1 MKFTEFDKSGAQGRY
16 SFVSGCC
23 VPFSLFLAAV
33 IFLFITPDVPE
44 CKQRV
49 VKILVTSP
57 YISEKEYRPIADVL
71 AGSVIRELNRRGG
84 LEIIDRELSEEYLKG
99 KGLDEWVNNRVLAIE
114 VGEALE
120 ADIVIYSSLGLTN
133 DTFIYSI
140 ALIEVERDIIQRVL
154 QGSFKSSD
162 PPSYIGKIMK
172 YEVAKLITFIP
183 TPSELADPGVIIREN
198 TVDPD
203 NLPKKAMIEVF
214 PSMARYGIM
223 EQILTLYRVF
233 PGEIEYMKFDQQRN
247 MTRLQFRDDMDEE
260 LTQLFNRFRIYAD
273 FAIRHNLQV
282 YFIKD
287 CSIRAVNV
295 LIANK
300 IPVLYSPTGESLS
313 VIIGYGALRPDGYSY
328 FIPFGTE
335 PFEAYDFTHR
345 QRVAIMIVLPKAGRK
360 GGISKKYLESAIER
374 YRDEWN
380 KTPKLVEVKEGV
392 LDILSSGLE

>member
-1 MKFTEFDKSGAQGRY
+1 MKFTW
-16 SFVSGCC
+16 C
-23 VPFSLFLAAV
+23 VPERQSFSSVWYVILLLFLAAI
-33 IFLFITPDVPE
+33 IFILSTPDVSE

-57 YISEKEYRPIADVL
+57 YIKEKEYRPIADVF
-71 AGSVIRELNRRGG
+71 AGSIIRELNRHGG
-84 LEIIDRELSEEYLKG
+84 LEIIKRELSEEYLKG
-99 KGLDEWVNNRVLAIE
+99 KGLEEWVNNRVQAIE

-133 DTFIYSI
+133 DTFVYSM

-172 YEVAKLITFIP
+172 YEVAKLIMFIP

-198 TVDPD
+198 TIDPD
-203 NLPKKAMIEVF
+203 NLPKKAIIENY
-214 PSMARYGIM
+214 PPMARYGIM
-223 EQILTLYRVF
+223 EQLFTLYRVF

-247 MTRLQFRDDMDEE
+247 MTRLQFRSNMDEE
-260 LTQLFNRFRIYAD
+260 LTQLFKKFRVYAD
-273 FAIRHNLQV
+273 FALRHNLQA
-282 YFIKD
+282 YFIQD

-313 VIIGYGALRPDGYSY
+313 VIVGYGALRPDGYSY

-335 PFEAYDFTHR
+335 PFESYSFTHR
-345 QRVAIMIVLPKAGRK
+345 QRVAIMIILPKSGRK

-392 LDILSSGLE
+392 LDILSSGLD